1 MSDTSSPSKAARYTL
16 TKRVTWVGI
25 ISNLL
30 LACLKTIFGWLGNSQ
45 ALLADGI
52 HSLSDLL
59 SDAVVLV
66 AAKYSALNAD
76 ANHPYGH
83 ARFETIA
90 TVLVGVLLVFVAGGI
105 FWDVIMRLLH
115 PEALLIPTTSS
126 LVIVIISIAIKE
138 ALYHYTRHAADKI
151 DSKMLHANAWH
162 HRSDAVSSIIVLV
175 GILGTLAGLPWFDAV
190 AAFFVSIMI
199 VHIGGSI
206 IWNGLKELVDT
217 GLQESELAEIRS
229 TIKSI
234 DEVITVHGLRTRY
247 MGSHIYMDV
256 HLRVQPHVSVSEG
269 HQIGEVVRNKII
281 HQHTKVADVI
291 IHIDPENDELQPVS
305 TLDLPLRTEI
315 TAYLHQQWH
324 QYELAYPIKR
334 IALHYLNN
342 AVYLELYLS
351 SITLSDNEF
360 NQSLNKIKQH
370 LNNELG
376 IIHTTILYIDS
387 H

>member
-1 MSDTSSPSKAARYTL
+1 MNSTPLPSKEQRYTL
-16 TKRVTWVGI
+16 TTRVTWVGI

-30 LACLKTIFGWLGNSQ
+30 LACLKITFGLIGNSQ

-52 HSLSDLL
+52 HSFSDLL
-59 SDAVVLV
+59 SDAVVLI

-90 TVLVGVLLVFVAGGI
+90 TVLVGVLLIFVAGGI
-105 FWDVIMRLLH
+105 FWDVVTRLLH
-115 PEALLIPTTSS
+115 PEALLIPTLSS

-162 HRSDAVSSIIVLV
+162 HRSDAVSSVIVLV

-206 IWNGLKELVDT
+206 IWNALKELVDT
-217 GLQESELAEIRS
+217 GLQESELAAIRT

-269 HQIGEVVRNKII
+269 HQIGDVVRNAII
-281 HQHTKVADVI
+281 MNHNKVADVI
-291 IHIDPENDELQPVS
+291 IHIDPENDDLHPTSKLE
-305 TLDLPLRTEI
+305 LPLRTEI
-315 TAYLHQQWH
+315 TAYLNQQW
-324 QYELAYPIKR
+324 QVYALDYPIKR

-342 AVYLELYLS
+342 SVYLELYLPS
-351 SITLSDNEF
+351 TSLENNEF

-370 LNNELG
+370 LNDDLG
-376 IIHTTILYIDS
+376 IIHTTVLYIDA